1 MPSSPNIKKEDML
14 QAALEIVA
22 HGCSEG
28 RGEEGNGTDHTKDL
42 FLKGRYLWSPQYSG
56 ELLQEKQ

>member
-1 MPSSPNIKKEDML
+1 ML

-22 HGCSEG
+22 HGYSEG
-28 RGEEGNGTDHTKDL
+28 RGEEGNGRDHTKDL

>member
-1 MPSSPNIKKEDML
+1 ML